1 MRLFGLI
8 GYPLSHSFS
17 KKFFTEKFEK
27 EGLTD
32 CRFENFSLESIA
44 DFPTLIES
52 NPGLEGIA
60 ITIPHKQTVLQ
71 FVDDVTG
78 IPEGLTACNCIRI
91 NNNKLSGFN
100 TDYIGF
106 QKSIVPFLKPL
117 HQHALVLGNGGAT
130 AAIVFALRRLG
141 ISYDVVSRKLH
152 NGSTLTYKQLD
163 ESVIKKSN
171 LLINTTPL
179 GMYPA
184 IDSCPDI
191 PYEFISSQHLL
202 YDLTY
207 NPVKT
212 LFLQKGEDRGAAIKN
227 GEEMLAL
234 QAEENWRIWNS

>member
-17 KKFFTEKFEK
+17 KKYFTEKFER
-27 EGLTD
+27 EGLAN
-32 CRFENFSLESIA
+32 CKFENFSLESIA
-44 DFPTLIES
+44 DFPSLIEN
-52 NPGLEGIA
+52 NPGLKGIA
-60 ITIPHKQTVLQ
+60 ITIPYKQSVLQ

-78 IPEGLTACNCIRI
+78 MPEGLTACNCIKI
-91 NNNKLSGFN
+91 SNDKLYGFN
-100 TDYIGF
+100 TDHIGF
-106 QKSIVPFLKPL
+106 EKSVIPFMQPQ

-130 AAIVFALRRLG
+130 AAIIFALKRLG

-152 NGSTLTYKQLD
+152 NGSNLTYKEVD
-163 ESVIKKSN
+163 ESIIRKSKII
-171 LLINTTPL
+171 INTTPL
-179 GMYPA
+179 GMYPS
-184 IDSCPDI
+184 IDTCPDI

-212 LFLQKGEDRGAAIKN
+212 LFLQKGEERGATIKN
-227 GEEMLAL
+227 GEEMLVL